1 MLFRLILLVTAGVL
15 LIGGTFLWINHI
27 NDETRMTEELNNL
40 LPPKRAVRNVPAN
53 AASTPNPTTSKV
65 IPGPTA
71 GAAKPANLPI
81 EPGIIGSSIA
91 KLQDSLK
98 EIPKHLMPAEEEK
111 KVDSTEFAASKLALK
126 TQSAYVLPATT
137 REQAAPIA
145 RQDAGKTDPL
155 APVSGY
161 SAFPSSGERRIRK
174 PTAEGHTG
182 EKTGLIPPP
191 PPGAIPPP
199 PPPILPGTQGDALPL
214 SELPTPPE
222 KPSIARHLKLVGILG
237 DKAFMTVTDQNLRR
251 TYRLPRTLA
260 VSPGDRVDFLSV
272 IAVSASSVTLEE
284 EGERTVKHL
293 SALR

>member
-27 NDETRMTEELNNL
+27 NDETRMTEELI
-40 LPPKRAVRNVPAN
+40 RNVPAN
-53 AASTPNPTTSKV
+53 AASTTAATAVNTSKV

-71 GAAKPANLPI
+71 GAAMPANHPMD
-81 EPGIIGSSIA
+81 PGVIGSSIA

-111 KVDSTEFAASKLALK
+111 NVDSTEFAASKLALT
-126 TQSAYVLPATT
+126 TQSAYVLPAIT

-161 SAFPSSGERRIRK
+161 GAFPSSGERKIGK
-174 PTAEGHTG
+174 PTEERRTG

-191 PPGAIPPP
+191 PPGSIPPP
-199 PPPILPGTQGDALPL
+199 PPPILPGPQGDALPI

-251 TYRLPRTLA
+251 TYRLPKTLA

-272 IAVSASSVTLEE
+272 IAVSPSSVTLEE